1 MARSLGV
8 LVVCLLGCFAA
19 SCGKAESTGPEAMIP
34 DSVLV
39 SLLVDLHLYESA
51 LQTRGGSL
59 DQFPTPGSASFLE
72 DKYGFS
78 QAVVR
83 QELSNLLLQSDR
95 GDTVMAQVV
104 RRLRA
109 RQTALPAPQTPTIGI
124 QDRRADEAAAK
135 LPTEPVRPK
144 LPERR
149 GSGGTTSLERLQK
162 FAKEAKKQKDPD
174 APGN

>member
-1 MARSLGV
+1 MARTLGV
-8 LVVCLLGCFAA
+8 LFVCVLGCFAA

-39 SLLVDLHLYESA
+39 PLLVDLHLYESA

-83 QELSNLLLQSDR
+83 QELSNLLLQYDR

-109 RQTALPAPQTPTIGI
+109 VQTSLPAPQTPTIGI
-124 QDRRADEAAAK
+124 QDRRADEAAAQ

-149 GSGGTTSLERLQK
+149 GSGGATSLERLQK
-162 FAKEAKKQKDPD
+162 FAKEAKKQEKPD
-174 APGN
+174 ASGN

>member
-1 MARSLGV
+1 MARALGV
-8 LVVCLLGCFAA
+8 LVVCLLGCFVA
-19 SCGKAESTGPEAMIP
+19 SCGKAESTGPKVLIP

-39 SLLVDLHLYESA
+39 PLLVDLHLYESA

-59 DQFPTPGSASFLE
+59 DRLPTPGSASFLE

-78 QAVVR
+78 QAIVR
-83 QELSNLLLQSDR
+83 QELSNLLVQSDR
-95 GDTVMAQVV
+95 VPTVMAQVV

-109 RQTALPAPQTPTIGI
+109 LQTSLPAPQTPTLGI
-124 QDRRADEAAAK
+124 NDRLSDEAAAK

-149 GSGGTTSLERLQK
+149 GSGAATSIERLQK

>member
-1 MARSLGV
+1 MARALGV

-19 SCGKAESTGPEAMIP
+19 SCGKAESTGPKVLIP

-59 DQFPTPGSASFLE
+59 DRLPTPGSASFLE

-83 QELSNLLLQSDR
+83 QELSNLLVQSDR

-109 RQTALPAPQTPTIGI
+109 LQTSLPAPQTPTLGI
-124 QDRRADEAAAK
+124 NDRLSDEAAAK

-149 GSGGTTSLERLQK
+149 GSGAATSIERLQK

>member
-1 MARSLGV
+1 MARTLGV
-8 LVVCLLGCFAA
+8 VVFCLLGCFAA
-19 SCGKAESTGPEAMIP
+19 SCGKAESTGPEVVIP

-39 SLLVDLHLYESA
+39 PLLVDLHLYESA

-59 DQFPTPGSASFLE
+59 DRFPTPGSASFLE

-83 QELSNLLLQSDR
+83 QELSNLLQQSDR

-109 RQTALPAPQTPTIGI
+109 VQASLPAPQTPTIGI
-124 QDRRADEAAAK
+124 QDRRADEAAAQ

-149 GSGGTTSLERLQK
+149 GSGGPTPREQLQK
-162 FAKEAKKQKDPD
+162 LVNEAKKHKDSD
-174 APGN
+174 ASGN

>member
-1 MARSLGV
+1 MARTLGV
-8 LVVCLLGCFAA
+8 VVFCLLGCLAA
-19 SCGKAESTGPEAMIP
+19 SCGKAESTGPEVVIP

-39 SLLVDLHLYESA
+39 PLLVDLHLYESA

-59 DQFPTPGSASFLE
+59 DRFPTPGSASFLE

-83 QELSNLLLQSDR
+83 QELSNLLMQSDR

-109 RQTALPAPQTPTIGI
+109 VQTSLPAPQTPTIGI

-149 GSGGTTSLERLQK
+149 GSGGPTPREQLQK
-162 FAKEAKKQKDPD
+162 LVNEAKKHKDSD
-174 APGN
+174 ASGN

>member
-1 MARSLGV
+1 MARTLGV
-8 LVVCLLGCFAA
+8 VVFCLLGCFAA
-19 SCGKAESTGPEAMIP
+19 SCGKAESTGPEVVIP

-39 SLLVDLHLYESA
+39 PLLVDLHLYESA

-59 DQFPTPGSASFLE
+59 DRFPTPGSASFLE

-109 RQTALPAPQTPTIGI
+109 VQASLPAPQMPTIGI

-149 GSGGTTSLERLQK
+149 GSGGPTPREQLQK
-162 FAKEAKKQKDPD
+162 LVNEAKKHKDSD
-174 APGN
+174 ASGN

>member
-1 MARSLGV
+1 MKREFGV
-8 LVVCLLGCFAA
+8 LVVCLLGCFAT
-19 SCGKAESTGPEAMIP
+19 SCGKAELSGPEVVIP

-39 SLLVDLHLYESA
+39 PLLVDLHLYESA

-59 DQFPTPGSASFLE
+59 DRFPTPGSASFLE

-109 RQTALPAPQTPTIGI
+109 VQASLPAPQTPTIGI

-149 GSGGTTSLERLQK
+149 GSGGPTPREQLQK
-162 FAKEAKKQKDPD
+162 LVNEAKKHKDSD
-174 APGN
+174 ASGN

>member
-1 MARSLGV
+1 
-8 LVVCLLGCFAA
+8 
-19 SCGKAESTGPEAMIP
+19 
-34 DSVLV
+34 
-39 SLLVDLHLYESA
+39 
-51 LQTRGGSL
+51 
-59 DQFPTPGSASFLE
+59 LE

-109 RQTALPAPQTPTIGI
+109 VQTSLPAPQTPTIGI

-149 GSGGTTSLERLQK
+149 GSGGPTPREQLQK
-162 FAKEAKKQKDPD
+162 LVNEAKKHKDSD
-174 APGN
+174 ASGN